1 MLNGYK
7 CFEPGRKSPVLFM
20 LVVFIYKSNHFILEK
35 DRGYIYI
42 FTAIWLV
49 SIPLRGLSQ
58 STISVTISNY
68 YHLYPQLLHSNCERA
83 VLLSTPNAHPWT
95 AFFMPDILL
104 MLGDWHVGHLG
115 MLSE

>member
-1 MLNGYK
+1 MAVYSESAGNI
-7 CFEPGRKSPVLFM
+7 
-20 LVVFIYKSNHFILEK
+20 LVVN
-35 DRGYIYI
+35 DQGGYSYI
-42 FTAIWLV
+42 FAAIPGV
-49 SIPLRGLSQ
+49 FNPLRGLSQ